1 MALKLLIIRKSLNGS
16 YFGVLGGAMKNR
28 ILISGLLGIL
38 LFAYDA
44 ASAADRQ
51 FSVFV
56 SIPIKNELTDHVRS
70 TVTRELQ
77 KLPDIKLVDELL
89 HEKGQYVISI
99 VALPFKL
106 PGGDTVGIA
115 LSYVFQ
121 DCDKI
126 MHGVLTGFPD
136 DLENLSEV
144 LVSICYFKLVEP
156 NRRE

>member
-1 MALKLLIIRKSLNGS
+1 
-16 YFGVLGGAMKNR
+16 MKNR
-28 ILISGLLGIL
+28 SLILGLLGIL
-38 LFAYDA
+38 LFACDA
-44 ASAADRQ
+44 ANAADRQ

-56 SIPIKNELTDHVRS
+56 SVPIKNELTDYVKS

-77 KLPDIKLVDELL
+77 GFPDIRLVDQLV
-89 HEKGQYVISI
+89 HGKGQYVISI

-126 MHGVLTGFPD
+126 MHGVLTGLPD

-144 LVSICYFKLVEP
+144 LVSIFNFKLVEP
-156 NRRE
+156 NRHG